1 MNEIFSF
8 ALLCF
13 TSMLTLVNP
22 LGLMP
27 IFIGMTSGY
36 DAHRRANAARKAI
49 LVAFIAMVVF
59 AFGGKFIFDFFN
71 ISINGLRVV
80 GGFLFFNMGY
90 EMLQAKNSKIKVTR
104 PEIDSADNEEDDI
117 AVTPLGIPMIT
128 GPGVITNSIVLME
141 DAGSVSF
148 KVTLIGVM
156 VVICLITLLM
166 LLSSGRI
173 LRNLGTTGNKVL
185 MRLMGLII
193 MIIAVEFFVAGIGPI
208 LQGILKG
215 V

>member
-1 MNEIFSF
+1 MNELFSF

-13 TSMLTLVNP
+13 TSFLTLVNP

-27 IFIGMTSGY
+27 IFIGMTSGF
-36 DAHRRANAARKAI
+36 DTRKRTRIARKAL
-49 LVAFIAMVVF
+49 LVAFITMVVF

-90 EMLQAKNSKIKVTR
+90 EMLQAKNSKVKVTQS
-104 PEIDSADNEEDDI
+104 EVDSVDSEEDDI

-141 DAGSVSF
+141 DAGSVPL
-148 KVTLIGVM
+148 KVVLISVM
-156 VVICLITLLM
+156 LVICLITFLI
-166 LLSSGRI
+166 LLSSGKI
-173 LRNLGTTGNKVL
+173 LGYLGTTGNKVL

-208 LQGILKG
+208 LQQILRG

>member
-8 ALLCF
+8 ALLSF
-13 TSMLTLVNP
+13 TSFLTLVNP

-27 IFIGMTSGY
+27 IFIGMTAGY
-36 DAHRRANAARKAI
+36 NSQKRSQIARKAI
-49 LVAFIAMVVF
+49 FVAFITMVVF

-90 EMLQAKNSKIKVTR
+90 EMLQAKNSKVKVTQS
-104 PEIDSADNEEDDI
+104 ELESEEDDI
-117 AVTPLGIPMIT
+117 SVTPLGIPMIT

-141 DAGSVSF
+141 DAASIDL
-148 KVTLIGVM
+148 KVTLI
-156 VVICLITLLM
+156 VIMLFICALTLLI

-173 LRNLGTTGNKVL
+173 LGVLGTTGNKVL

-193 MIIAVEFFVAGIGPI
+193 MIIAVEFFVAGLGPI
-208 LQGILKG
+208 LQNILKG

>member
-1 MNEIFSF
+1 MNELISF

-27 IFIGMTSGY
+27 IFIGMTSGM
-36 DAHRRANAARKAI
+36 DAHKRAGIARKAL

-90 EMLQAKNSKIKVTR
+90 EMLQAKNSKVKVTQS
-104 PEIDSADNEEDDI
+104 EVESEEEDI
-117 AVTPLGIPMIT
+117 SVTPLGIPMIT

-141 DAGSVSF
+141 DAGSV
-148 KVTLIGVM
+148 KMKITLIGVM
-156 VVICLITLLM
+156 LVICLITLLI

-173 LRNLGTTGNKVL
+173 LKNLGTTGNKVL

-193 MIIAVEFFVAGIGPI
+193 MIIAVEFFVAGLGPI
-208 LQGILKG
+208 LQEILRG